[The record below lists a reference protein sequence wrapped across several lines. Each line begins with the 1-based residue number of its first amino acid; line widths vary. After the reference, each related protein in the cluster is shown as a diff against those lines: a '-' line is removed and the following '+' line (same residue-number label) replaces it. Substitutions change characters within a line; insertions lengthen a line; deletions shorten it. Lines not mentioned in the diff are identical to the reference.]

1 VEHKRVSDVMH
12 YGVISC
18 RVETPVEEALALM
31 QEHRIHALVIVDGPG
46 YLAGIVSQTDLL
58 RAWKEGS
65 SFEAVMH
72 GPVSEIMTRSVV
84 TCMPEMELDRAIQ
97 LLNRNHIHRLVV
109 VEERNDGRFWPV
121 GILSMTDIVR
131 ALESEGFGAGG
142 SR

>member
-1 VEHKRVSDVMH
+1 MH

-18 RVETPVEEALALM
+18 RVETSVEEALALM

-65 SFEAVMH
+65 SFETVMH
-72 GPVSEIMTRSVV
+72 GSVGDIMTRSVV

-97 LLNRNHIHRLVV
+97 LLNRNRIHRLVV

-121 GILSMTDIVR
+121 GILSMSDIVR
-131 ALESEGFGAGG
+131 ALESEGMGAGG
-142 SR
+142 SG